1 MEESIRY
8 KPGDA
13 IEAWLTSLLCLDAT
27 VVPNLS
33 SGCPTPDACDLYY
46 VDRDALFSYHRAAE
60 AFLQRLVSIYV
71 SSHYKNSP
79 NDLQMMSDAPA
90 HHIFC
95 LLGPIAKKDA
105 LPEILVVIQVCLE
118 GQISSES
125 VHDSLSRGR
134 KAAGD
139 LIPWNI
145 SEQFND
151 REFPKLAGARVVRI
165 ATHPNYQRV
174 IFLLF
179 KPIRTGHFNI
189 FYIISV
195 DGIR

>member
-1 MEESIRY
+1 MRFPSVFTLFLILFQIKLEESIRY

-13 IEAWLTSLLCLDAT
+13 IEAWLTSLLCLDASI
-27 VVPNLS
+27 VPNLS
-33 SGCPTPDACDLYY
+33 SGCPTPDACELYY

-95 LLGPIAKKDA
+95 LLGPIVKKDA
-105 LPEILVVIQVCLE
+105 LPEVLVVIQVCLE
-118 GQISSES
+118 GEISSHS
-125 VHDSLSRGR
+125 VNSALSRGR

-139 LIPWNI
+139 LIPWNV
-145 SEQFND
+145 SQQFND

-174 IFLLF
+174 C
-179 KPIRTGHFNI
+179 
-189 FYIISV
+189 
-195 DGIR
+195 